1 MPTIIQGLY
10 EETANEL
17 KNLKTDK
24 DEVQDNI
31 NNLLKMI
38 HCLSYDV

>member
-10 EETANEL
+10 AEITHDSR
-17 KNLKTDK
+17 NLKTSK
-24 DEVQDNI
+24 DEDQVII

-38 HCLSYDV
+38 HC